1 VEQLAADGAVL
12 AVPVGA
18 TEQHGPHLPMATDTD
33 VAMALAGRLAARRRD
48 VIVAPPVGYGSSGEH
63 AGFAGTISIGQDA
76 LELML
81 VELGR
86 SAAQTFR
93 HILFI
98 SAHGGNDEPV
108 TRATQRLRAESRD
121 VIAWMPGHHP
131 ALVPAKALGLAPA
144 PDPEISSAAGTGPSS
159 AGDRPDRA
167 ITGRSG
173 RVSADR
179 GRSAR
184 ESPADAHAGRVE
196 TSIQLSLGPDRVR
209 PGLAAAGN
217 TAPIAELMTVL
228 RTSGVRAVSPNGV
241 LGDPAGASADE
252 GAALLKW
259 LESQLLAVV
268 SRWLQ
273 GVPA

>member
-1 VEQLAADGAVL
+1 MPTAKSVSERDGFHRPDGHRGSRSGVATALGDLTWPEAEELAADGAVL

-33 VAMALAGRLAARRRD
+33 VAMALAARLAARRRD

-63 AGFAGTISIGQDA
+63 AGFAGTISIGEDT

-86 SAAQTFR
+86 SAAETFR
-93 HILFI
+93 HILFL

-108 TRATQRLRAESRD
+108 TRATDRLRAESRD

-131 ALVPAKALGLAPA
+131 ALVPAQALGLAPA
-144 PDPEISSAAGTGPSS
+144 ADPDIY
-159 AGDRPDRA
+159 
-167 ITGRSG
+167 
-173 RVSADR
+173 
-179 GRSAR
+179 
-184 ESPADAHAGRVE
+184 
-196 TSIQLSLGPDRVR
+196 
-209 PGLAAAGN
+209 
-217 TAPIAELMTVL
+217 TAPITELMSVQ
-228 RTSGVRAVSPNGV
+228 RTPGVHAVSPDGV

-252 GAALLKW
+252 GAELLRW
-259 LESQLLAVV
+259 LESQLLSVV

-273 GVPA
+273 GMPA